1 MQTSTRLDS
10 ASLFRVL
17 HAMDYRYLNVE
28 EKKIALKS
36 GSEAAYVCATI
47 NSPPMNALSS
57 GVFADLDALITQ
69 LEANKTRVAIITG
82 AGKAFV
88 AGADISEMKGMDKAK
103 AKEYSLLGHRIFSR
117 MENSPVIFIGAVNGF
132 ALGGGLELA
141 MACDIRILAQV
152 AQMGLPEATLGLIPG
167 FGGTQRL
174 QRLIGQSA
182 AKYLSL
188 TADRITADDALRM
201 GLAAKVVEGEKL
213 IAEAE
218 AMTAKILALGPHAA
232 QTLKTV
238 MREGADKSLPDALAY
253 EAEEFSTLFSG
264 TEAHEGLN
272 AFLEKR
278 PAKF

>member
-1 MQTSTRLDS
+1 MG
-10 ASLFRVL
+10 
-17 HAMDYRYLNVE
+17 YRYLNSE
-28 EKKIALKS
+28 DKKVTLKS
-36 GSEAAYVCATI
+36 GTEAAFVCATI

-57 GVFADLDALITQ
+57 GVFADLDALITK
-69 LEANKTRVAIITG
+69 LESDKTRVAIITG

-103 AKEYSLLGHRIFSR
+103 AKEYSLLGHKIFSR
-117 MENSPVIFIGAVNGF
+117 MENSPVIFVAAVNGF

-141 MACDIRILAQV
+141 MACDIRVLANV
-152 AQMGLPEATLGLIPG
+152 AQLGLPEATLGLIPG

-188 TADRITADDALRM
+188 TADRIGAEDALRL
-201 GLAAKVVEGEKL
+201 GLAAKVVESDKL
-213 IAEAE
+213 LAEAE
-218 AMTAKILALGPHAA
+218 AITGKILALGPHAA

-238 MREGADKSLPDALAY
+238 MREGADKPLPAALAY
-253 EAEEFSTLFSG
+253 EAEEFSSLFTG

>member
-1 MQTSTRLDS
+1 MS
-10 ASLFRVL
+10 
-17 HAMDYRYLNVE
+17 YRFLKVE
-28 EKKIALKS
+28 EKKISLKS
-36 GSEAAYVCATI
+36 GAEAAYALVTI
-47 NSPPMNALSS
+47 DSPPLNPLSS
-57 GVFADLDALITQ
+57 GVFNDLDALITK
-69 LEANKTRVAIITG
+69 LEADKTRVAIVTG

-103 AKEYSLLGHRIFSR
+103 AKEYSLLGHKIFSR
-117 MENSPVIFIGAVNGF
+117 MENSPVIFIAAVNGF

-141 MACDIRILAQV
+141 MASDIRVLAEA

-182 AKYLSL
+182 AKYLAL
-188 TADRITADDALRM
+188 TAERIGAQDALRL
-201 GLAAKVVEGEKL
+201 GLAAKVVSGETL

-218 AMTAKILALGPHAA
+218 STAGKILALGPKAA

-238 MREGADKSLPDALAY
+238 MREGADMPLPKALDY
-253 EAEEFSTLFSG
+253 EAEEFSALFYG
-264 TEAHEGLN
+264 TEAQEGLN

>member
-1 MQTSTRLDS
+1 MS
-10 ASLFRVL
+10 
-17 HAMDYRYLNVE
+17 YRFLKVE
-28 EKKIALKS
+28 EKKILLKS
-36 GSEAAYVCATI
+36 GSEATYALVTI
-47 NSPPMNALSS
+47 DSPPLNPLSS
-57 GVFADLDALITQ
+57 GVFHDLDALISK
-69 LEANKTRVAIITG
+69 LEADKTRVAIVTG

-103 AKEYSLLGHRIFSR
+103 AKEYSLLGHKIFSR
-117 MENSPVIFIGAVNGF
+117 MENSPVIFIAAVNGF

-141 MACDIRILAQV
+141 MASDIRVLAEA

-182 AKYLSL
+182 AKYLAL
-188 TADRITADDALRM
+188 TAERISAQDALRL
-201 GLAAKVVEGEKL
+201 GLAAKVVSGETL

-218 AMTAKILALGPHAA
+218 STAGKILALGPKAA

-238 MREGADKSLPDALAY
+238 MREGADMALPKALDY
-253 EAEEFSTLFSG
+253 EAEEFSALFYG
-264 TEAHEGLN
+264 TEAQEGLN

>member
-1 MQTSTRLDS
+1 MGYS
-10 ASLFRVL
+10 
-17 HAMDYRYLNVE
+17 YLNVE
-28 EKKIALKS
+28 DKKITLKS
-36 GSEAAYVCATI
+36 GNEAGYVCATI

-57 GVFADLDALITQ
+57 GVFADLDQLITK
-69 LEANKTRVAIITG
+69 LETDKTRVAIITG

-103 AKEYSLLGHRIFSR
+103 AKAYSLLGHKIFSR
-117 MENSPVIFIGAVNGF
+117 MENSPVIFVAAVNGF

-141 MACDIRILAQV
+141 MACDIRVLAQV

-182 AKYLSL
+182 AKYLAL
-188 TADRITADDALRM
+188 TADRITADDALRL

-218 AMTAKILALGPHAA
+218 ALTAKILALGPHAA

-253 EAEEFSTLFSG
+253 EAEEFSALFFG
-264 TEAHEGLN
+264 TEAHEGLS

>member
-1 MQTSTRLDS
+1 MS
-10 ASLFRVL
+10 
-17 HAMDYRYLNVE
+17 YRFLKVE

-36 GSEAAYVCATI
+36 GAEAVYAAVTI
-47 NSPPMNALSS
+47 DSPPLNPLSS
-57 GVFADLDALITQ
+57 GVFHDLDALITK
-69 LEANKTRVAIITG
+69 LEADKTRVAIITG

-103 AKEYSLLGHRIFSR
+103 AKEYSLLGHKIFSR
-117 MENSPVIFIGAVNGF
+117 MENSPVIFIAAVNGF

-141 MACDIRILAQV
+141 MASDIRILATV

-182 AKYLSL
+182 AKYLAL
-188 TADRITADDALRM
+188 TAERINAEEALRT
-201 GLAAKVVEGEKL
+201 GLAAKVVEPEKL

-218 AMTAKILALGPHAA
+218 ILAGKILTLGPKAA
-232 QTLKTV
+232 QTLKAV
-238 MREGADKSLPDALAY
+238 MRDGADMPLPKALDH
-253 EAEEFSTLFSG
+253 EAEEFSALFYG
-264 TEAHEGLN
+264 TEAQEGLS